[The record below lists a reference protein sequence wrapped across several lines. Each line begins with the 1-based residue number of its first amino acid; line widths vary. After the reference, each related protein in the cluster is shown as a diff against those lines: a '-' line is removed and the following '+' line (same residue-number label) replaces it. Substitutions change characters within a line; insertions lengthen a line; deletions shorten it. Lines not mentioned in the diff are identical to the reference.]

1 MQKDL
6 VIKLSE
12 FGFTTNQ
19 AKVYLNIIE
28 SGVISVGKISQNTK
42 LYVQD
47 VYKILPK
54 LEKMGL
60 ITKTIDK
67 PVLIKAIPVQQA
79 LSHLVNTEKEKA
91 EKRIS
96 YLEKNLKELT
106 DSIKD
111 QQFSDL
117 QAEES
122 CFIPLLTAEQ
132 IENRANLT
140 FGNATSSCDLVIN
153 LDLIQPLM
161 CTFHQNFEQ
170 FSKNNANVRIII
182 EDASDLD
189 YVKKIIEKA
198 FSEHTNI
205 SVKLVYKLQSTPY
218 YIIDHE
224 EVWIS
229 MEKKNEIGLPCV
241 LWTNGKNIVQFFQ
254 ECFNEAWKKP
264 NAIKIYPTL
273 DTLTSAPNTI
283 GSLTLGS

>member
-6 VIKLSE
+6 VMKLSE

-19 AKVYLNIIE
+19 AKVYLSIIE
-28 SGVISVGKISQNTK
+28 SGVISVGKISQNTQ

-47 VYKILPK
+47 IYKILPK

-67 PVLIKAIPVQQA
+67 PVMIKAIPVEKA
-79 LSHLVNTEKEKA
+79 LSRLVDTEKEKA
-91 EKRIS
+91 EKRIDN
-96 YLEKNLKELT
+96 LENNLKELT
-106 DSIKD
+106 DSIRY
-111 QQFSDL
+111 QQFSEI
-117 QAEES
+117 QSEES
-122 CFIPLLTAEQ
+122 CFIPLMTVKQ
-132 IENRANLT
+132 IKNRADLT

-161 CTFHQNFEQ
+161 GTFHHNFKQ

-182 EDASDLD
+182 EDPSEPD

-198 FSEHTNI
+198 FSEYANI
-205 SVKLVYKLQSTPY
+205 SVKLVYKLQSIPY
-218 YIIDHE
+218 YIIDRG

-229 MEKKNEIGLPCV
+229 MEKKTEIGLPCV

-273 DTLTSAPNTI
+273 DALTSAPNTMA
-283 GSLTLGS
+283 L